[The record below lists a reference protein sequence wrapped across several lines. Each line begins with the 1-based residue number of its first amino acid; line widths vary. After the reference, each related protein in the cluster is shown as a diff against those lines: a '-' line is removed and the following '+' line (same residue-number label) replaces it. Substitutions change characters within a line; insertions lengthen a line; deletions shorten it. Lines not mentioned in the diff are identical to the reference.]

1 MKPSPRSHRRSL
13 ITAGER
19 WGRRGV
25 AGIPLVDLSEPLS
38 CCIGGDPRLI
48 GATARENRPGDA
60 GELIGKGDRQHVAGR
75 DPVRPTAEPVCYAF
89 PPVRR
94 VSAWGQFVRRRDFI
108 ALLGGTAATWPLA
121 VRAQQPVI
129 GVLYN
134 GSTEQQRSPL
144 IGAFH
149 QGLYETGYVEGR
161 NVKIE
166 YRSWDNKEQLAK
178 FATEL
183 VADRVDLIV
192 APTTIDAIAAKRATS
207 TIPIVTITAGNPVG
221 VGLAASLAR
230 PGGNVTG
237 LSSQGG
243 DITKR
248 LGLLAE
254 AAVSGSPT
262 R

>member
-1 MKPSPRSHRRSL
+1 M
-13 ITAGER
+13 G
-19 WGRRGV
+19 
-25 AGIPLVDLSEPLS
+25 
-38 CCIGGDPRLI
+38 
-48 GATARENRPGDA
+48 
-60 GELIGKGDRQHVAGR
+60 
-75 DPVRPTAEPVCYAF
+75 
-89 PPVRR
+89 
-94 VSAWGQFVRRRDFI
+94 
-108 ALLGGTAATWPLA
+108 
-121 VRAQQPVI
+121 
-129 GVLYN
+129 
-134 GSTEQQRSPL
+134 QQRT
-144 IGAFH
+144 IG
-149 QGLYETGYVEGR
+149 
-161 NVKIE
+161 
-166 YRSWDNKEQLAK
+166 K